1 MGSGDSLCFGMA
13 TALAEPIATYIA
25 GVNGHEVDS
34 AAGCFEED
42 ASVLDEGRTIRGR
55 NAIKQWIVETKKKYR
70 HTIDPLKSEK
80 KDDTV
85 LVTCR
90 LSGEFPGSPIEAPP
104 RREDLF
110 VGDPLSRVKR
120 LALAFVAARAGV
132 TLRETP

>member
-70 HTIDPLKSEK
+70 HTIDPLKSER

-90 LSGEFPGSPIEAPP
+90 LSGEFPGSPIEA
-104 RREDLF
+104 RF
-110 VGDPLSRVKR
+110 
-120 LALAFVAARAGV
+120 AFVLHGGKISSLEIR
-132 TLRETP
+132 